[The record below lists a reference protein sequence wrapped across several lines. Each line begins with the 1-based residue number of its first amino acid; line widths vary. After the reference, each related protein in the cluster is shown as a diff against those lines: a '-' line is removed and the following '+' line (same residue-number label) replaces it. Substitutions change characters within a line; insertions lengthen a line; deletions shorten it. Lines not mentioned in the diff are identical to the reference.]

1 MQLAKKPRMSLRS
14 SGLCLLPEGIPFRTK
29 SAAVPT
35 NQSTREGVPGK
46 DAMKLQ
52 KILFSFEGRIGRG
65 TYWLAI
71 LALIVAVLVL
81 TVAPFLLDSEAAA
94 VLMLALTS
102 QFIWLLSLWPM
113 LAVGAKRLHDRNKN
127 GWWLL
132 VFWLLPFALFCGG
145 FSIVFF
151 DDPRTG
157 RSGDFSTGL
166 IVVLASLPPALW
178 GIVELG
184 ILPGTKGPNLY
195 GADPAQQPA

>member
-1 MQLAKKPRMSLRS
+1 
-14 SGLCLLPEGIPFRTK
+14 
-29 SAAVPT
+29 
-35 NQSTREGVPGK
+35 
-46 DAMKLQ
+46 MKLQ
-52 KILFSFEGRIGRG
+52 KILFSFDGRIGRG

-71 LALIVAVLVL
+71 LAVNAALLVL
-81 TVAPFLLDSEAAA
+81 SFAPFLLNSEEAA
-94 VLMLALTS
+94 VLMLALAS
-102 QFIWLLSLWPM
+102 QFLWLLSLWPM
-113 LAVGAKRLHDRNKN
+113 LAMGTKRLHDRNKN

-132 VFWLLPFALFCGG
+132 VFWLLPFALLCGG
-145 FSIVFF
+145 FSIVLF

>member
-1 MQLAKKPRMSLRS
+1 
-14 SGLCLLPEGIPFRTK
+14 
-29 SAAVPT
+29 
-35 NQSTREGVPGK
+35 
-46 DAMKLQ
+46 MKLQ

-71 LALIVAVLVL
+71 LALVVALLVL
-81 TVAPFLLDSEAAA
+81 TLAPFLLNSEEAA

-102 QFIWLLSLWPM
+102 QFLWLLSLWPI
-113 LAVGAKRLHDRNKN
+113 LALGAKRLHDRNKS

-166 IVVLASLPPALW
+166 IVALASLPPALW

-184 ILPGTKGPNLY
+184 ILPGTKGPNPH
-195 GADPAQQPA
+195 GADPVQQLA

>member
-1 MQLAKKPRMSLRS
+1 
-14 SGLCLLPEGIPFRTK
+14 
-29 SAAVPT
+29 
-35 NQSTREGVPGK
+35 
-46 DAMKLQ
+46 MKLQ

-65 TYWLAI
+65 VYWLAI

-81 TVAPFLLDSEAAA
+81 TLAPFLLNSEEAA

-102 QFIWLLSLWPM
+102 QFIWLLSLWPI

-132 VFWLLPFALFCGG
+132 VFWLLPFALVVGG
-145 FSIVFF
+145 FSIALF

-157 RSGDFSTGL
+157 RSGDFSTGVIL
-166 IVVLASLPPALW
+166 VLASLPPALW

-184 ILPGTKGPNLY
+184 ILPGTMGPNRY
-195 GADPAQQPA
+195 GADAAQQPA

>member
-1 MQLAKKPRMSLRS
+1 
-14 SGLCLLPEGIPFRTK
+14 
-29 SAAVPT
+29 
-35 NQSTREGVPGK
+35 
-46 DAMKLQ
+46 MKLQ

-71 LALIVAVLVL
+71 LAVIVAVLVV

-94 VLMLALTS
+94 VLMLALAS

-178 GIVELG
+178 GIIELG

-195 GADPAQQPA
+195 GPDPAQQLA

>member
-1 MQLAKKPRMSLRS
+1 
-14 SGLCLLPEGIPFRTK
+14 
-29 SAAVPT
+29 
-35 NQSTREGVPGK
+35 
-46 DAMKLQ
+46 MKLQ
-52 KILFSFEGRIGRG
+52 KILFSFGGRIGRRI
-65 TYWLAI
+65 YWQAI
-71 LALIVAVLVL
+71 LALIVAVPVL
-81 TVAPFLLDSEAAA
+81 TVAPFLLNGEKAA

-102 QFIWLLSLWPM
+102 QFVWLLSLWPI

-145 FSIVFF
+145 FSIVLF

-166 IVVLASLPPALW
+166 TLVLASLLPALW

-184 ILPGTKGPNLY
+184 ILPGTKGPNRY
-195 GADPAQQPA
+195 GDDPAQ

>member
-1 MQLAKKPRMSLRS
+1 
-14 SGLCLLPEGIPFRTK
+14 
-29 SAAVPT
+29 
-35 NQSTREGVPGK
+35 
-46 DAMKLQ
+46 
-52 KILFSFEGRIGRG
+52 
-65 TYWLAI
+65 
-71 LALIVAVLVL
+71 
-81 TVAPFLLDSEAAA
+81 
-94 VLMLALTS
+94 
-102 QFIWLLSLWPM
+102 
-113 LAVGAKRLHDRNKN
+113 LHDRNRN

-166 IVVLASLPPALW
+166 IVVFASLPPALW

-195 GADPAQQPA
+195 GADPAQQLA

>member
-1 MQLAKKPRMSLRS
+1 
-14 SGLCLLPEGIPFRTK
+14 
-29 SAAVPT
+29 
-35 NQSTREGVPGK
+35 
-46 DAMKLQ
+46 MKLR

-65 TYWLAI
+65 VYWLAI

-81 TVAPFLLDSEAAA
+81 TLAPFLLNSEAAA
-94 VLMLALTS
+94 VALLVFS
-102 QFIWLLSLWPM
+102 QFLWLLCLWPI

-195 GADPAQQPA
+195 GADPAQQLA

>member
-1 MQLAKKPRMSLRS
+1 
-14 SGLCLLPEGIPFRTK
+14 
-29 SAAVPT
+29 
-35 NQSTREGVPGK
+35 
-46 DAMKLQ
+46 MKLQ
-52 KILFSFEGRIGRG
+52 KVLFSVEGRIGRG
-65 TYWLAI
+65 TYWLAT
-71 LALIVAVLVL
+71 LALIVAVQVL
-81 TVAPFLLDSEAAA
+81 TFASFLLDSEQAA

-132 VFWLLPFALFCGG
+132 VFWLLPVALFVGG
-145 FSIVFF
+145 FSIALF

-157 RSGDFSTGL
+157 RSGDFSTGVIL
-166 IVVLASLPPALW
+166 VLASLPPALW

-195 GADPAQQPA
+195 GADPAQQLA

>member
-1 MQLAKKPRMSLRS
+1 
-14 SGLCLLPEGIPFRTK
+14 
-29 SAAVPT
+29 
-35 NQSTREGVPGK
+35 
-46 DAMKLQ
+46 MKLQ

-71 LALIVAVLVL
+71 LALVVALLVL
-81 TVAPFLLDSEAAA
+81 TLAPFLLNSEEAA

-102 QFIWLLSLWPM
+102 QFLWLLSLWPI
-113 LAVGAKRLHDRNKN
+113 LALGAKRLHDRDKS

-132 VFWLLPFALFCGG
+132 MFWLLPFALFCGG

-166 IVVLASLPPALW
+166 IVALASLPPALW

-195 GADPAQQPA
+195 GADPAQQLA

>member
-1 MQLAKKPRMSLRS
+1 
-14 SGLCLLPEGIPFRTK
+14 
-29 SAAVPT
+29 
-35 NQSTREGVPGK
+35 
-46 DAMKLQ
+46 MKLR

-71 LALIVAVLVL
+71 LAVIVAVLVV

-195 GADPAQQPA
+195 GPDPAQQLA

>member
-1 MQLAKKPRMSLRS
+1 
-14 SGLCLLPEGIPFRTK
+14 
-29 SAAVPT
+29 
-35 NQSTREGVPGK
+35 
-46 DAMKLQ
+46 MKLQ

-81 TVAPFLLDSEAAA
+81 TLTPFLLNSEEAA

-102 QFIWLLSLWPM
+102 QFIWLLSLWPI
-113 LAVGAKRLHDRNKN
+113 LAVGAKRLHDRNRN

-157 RSGDFSTGL
+157 RSGDFWTGF
-166 IVVLASLPPALW
+166 VVGFWRPSPPPW
-178 GIVELG
+178 GIVQPR
-184 ILPGTKGPNLY
+184 IFPG
-195 GADPAQQPA
+195 

>member
-1 MQLAKKPRMSLRS
+1 
-14 SGLCLLPEGIPFRTK
+14 
-29 SAAVPT
+29 
-35 NQSTREGVPGK
+35 
-46 DAMKLQ
+46 MKLQ

-65 TYWLAI
+65 TYWLAM
-71 LALIVAVLVL
+71 LALIVAVLVS
-81 TVAPFLLDSEAAA
+81 TIAPFLLNSEAAA
-94 VLMLALTS
+94 VLLLALAS
-102 QFIWLLSLWPM
+102 QSIWLLSLWPI

-132 VFWLLPFALFCGG
+132 VFWLLPFALFCVGL
-145 FSIVFF
+145 SIVLF

-157 RSGDFSTGL
+157 RSGDFSTGSIL
-166 IVVLASLPPALW
+166 IFASLPPALW